1 MSVKYIC
8 RHCLTFMGEINGQ
21 TVTEQQ
27 LGFHFLTPEERRDII
42 SYNMDGDV
50 TVKVVC
56 EYCREA
62 LEANP
67 ELSLLASPL
76 Q

>member
-1 MSVKYIC
+1 MTIQYVC
-8 RHCLTFMGEINGQ
+8 RHCGSVIGVLDGGAVSESR
-21 TVTEQQ
+21 
-27 LGFHFLTPEERRDII
+27 LGLHFLTLAERRDII
-42 SYNMDGDV
+42 AYNADGGM

-56 EYCREA
+56 EFCREA

-67 ELSLLASPL
+67 ELSLVGSPL

>member
-1 MSVKYIC
+1 MMIRYVC
-8 RHCLTFMGEINGQ
+8 RHCGSTIGVLDGGAVSEF
-21 TVTEQQ
+21 Q
-27 LGFHFLTPEERRDII
+27 LGLHFLTLAERRDII
-42 SYNMDGDV
+42 AYNADGGM

-56 EYCREA
+56 EFCREA

-67 ELSLLASPL
+67 ELSLVGSPL

>member
-1 MSVKYIC
+1 MAVNYIC
-8 RHCLTFMGEINGQ
+8 RHCRTAIGSLNQEDLS
-21 TVTEQQ
+21 EAR
-27 LGFHFLTPEERRDII
+27 LGFHSLTPEERSDII
-42 SYNMDGDV
+42 AYDANGDV

-56 EYCREA
+56 DYCREA

-67 ELSLLASPL
+67 ELLLVESPL